1 MGNKGCIWMIVI
13 FFAIVA
19 IANCNDKKNNSKQ
32 TNTNSSYSGSNSR
45 ESTSTTSSYSSS
57 SSSYSSSSSSCT
69 QQKTREKTE
78 EERLLDLYRGNS
90 LSNGSQPYSSYYGVN
105 SSNGNSV
112 IIVNAPSF
120 QDVLVIIKR
129 NNSNGSV
136 VRHAYIAKGC
146 SYSFHLPAG
155 TYQPFFY
162 EGDSWCPTK
171 RMHGGVTGGFLR
183 NESFSK
189 DYPQELPDY
198 TELTYS
204 LTATVNG
211 NFSTKS
217 SSESEMF

>member
-1 MGNKGCIWMIVI
+1 MGNRGCIWIFLI
-13 FFAIVA
+13 FFAIIA

-32 TNTNSSYSGSNSR
+32 TSTSSSYSTSNSKV
-45 ESTSTTSSYSSS
+45 SSSTTSTYSSS
-57 SSSYSSSSSSCT
+57 SSSYT
-69 QQKTREKTE
+69 QQKPREKTE

-90 LSNGSQPYSSYYGVN
+90 LSNGSQPYSSLYGVN
-105 SSNGNSV
+105 SSNGNSEIV
-112 IIVNAPSF
+112 VNAPSI

-129 NNSNGSV
+129 NNSDGSV

-146 SYSFHLPAG
+146 SYTFHLPAG

-162 EGDSWCPTK
+162 GGDSWCPTK
-171 RMHGGVTGGFLR
+171 RMHGGVTGGFLS

>member
-1 MGNKGCIWMIVI
+1 MGNKGCIWIIVI

-19 IANCNDKKNNSKQ
+19 IANCNDKKNNFKQ
-32 TNTNSSYSGSNSR
+32 TNT
-45 ESTSTTSSYSSS
+45 
-57 SSSYSSSSSSCT
+57 SSSYSSSNSRGSSSSISSYS
-69 QQKTREKTE
+69 QQKPREKTE

-90 LSNGSQPYSSYYGVN
+90 LSNGSQPYSSFYGVN
-105 SSNGNSV
+105 SSNGNSE
-112 IIVNAPSF
+112 IIVNAPSI

-146 SYSFHLPAG
+146 SYTFHLPAG

-162 EGDSWCPTK
+162 GGDSWCPTK
-171 RMHGGVTGGFLR
+171 RMHGGVTGGFLH